1 MDIIEIANKAYKISV
16 NYNYLE
22 IDFFYLFF
30 ILHRKKVDILALTE
44 KQEKFCR
51 NIVSG
56 MTTKDAYISAYNTKC
71 NDNTAWVEATRLL
84 NKEDIQAKI
93 KALRKPLEE
102 AAQAKAQNARQ
113 KQIDFIQSRIEH
125 CLAVGDEQSI
135 IRYTDMLSKIHGLY
149 KEVEQE
155 KTQDQTVNN
164 LDTNILRKLA
174 N

>member
-1 MDIIEIANKAYKISV
+1 MG
-16 NYNYLE
+16 
-22 IDFFYLFF
+22 FF

-56 MTTKDAYISAYNTKC
+56 MTTKDAYISAYNTSCK
-71 NDNTAWVEATRLL
+71 DQTAWVEATRLL
-84 NKEDIQAKI
+84 NREDIQNKI
-93 KALRKPLEE
+93 QALKKPIEI
-102 AAQAKAQNARQ
+102 AVQANVQNARQ
-113 KQIDFIQSRIEH
+113 EQIEFIKKRIAICEQKE
-125 CLAVGDEQSI
+125 DEQSL
-135 IRYTDMLSKIHGLY
+135 IRWNEQLNKIYALY

-155 KTQDQTVNN
+155 EKQDQTVNN